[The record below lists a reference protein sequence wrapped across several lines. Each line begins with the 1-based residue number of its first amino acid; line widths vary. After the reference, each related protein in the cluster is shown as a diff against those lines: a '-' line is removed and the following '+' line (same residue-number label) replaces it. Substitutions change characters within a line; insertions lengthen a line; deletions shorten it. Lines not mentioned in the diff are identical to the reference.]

1 MKNLFVGN
9 LSFRTTEIE
18 LRTMFEPFG
27 QITRIHIAMDR
38 DTGRSRGFAFVD
50 MPNDEEAS
58 RAMTALNGKELDGR
72 ALRVNEAR
80 PKGEGG
86 GPRSGSGGRPSGGRG
101 GYGGRGS
108 GGGHF
113 EEYPDF
119 PMGKREPRW

>member
-58 RAMTALNGKELDGR
+58 RAMTTLNGKELDGR

-80 PKGEGG
+80 PKEGG
-86 GPRSGSGGRPSGGRG
+86 GPHSGSGGRPSGGRG
-101 GYGGRGS
+101 SGGHGSGRGR
-108 GGGHF
+108 F
-113 EEYPDF
+113 DEYPDF

>member
-9 LSFRTTEIE
+9 LSFRTTETE

-80 PKGEGG
+80 PKEGG
-86 GPRSGSGGRPSGGRG
+86 GPHSGSGGRPSGGRG
-101 GYGGRGS
+101 SGGHGSGRGR
-108 GGGHF
+108 F